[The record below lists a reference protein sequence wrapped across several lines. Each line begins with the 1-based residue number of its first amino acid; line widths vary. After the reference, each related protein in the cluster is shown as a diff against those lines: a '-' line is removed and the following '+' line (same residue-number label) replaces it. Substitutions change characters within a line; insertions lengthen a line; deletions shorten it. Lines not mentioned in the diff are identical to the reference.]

1 MDRVMVNTSK
11 SYSPAAN
18 SPWSRPILNT
28 TKANSPPA
36 ANTIPRRIALTFFK
50 PPARRPTINSS
61 GSLIAISSRVR
72 PSTATGMLSNRL
84 RFAPMPTLMKNNPS
98 SRPLNGSIW
107 ASSSWRYSESANSRP
122 ARKAPRAME
131 IPTSSINQAVP
142 ITTSNAVAVET
153 SGNAV
158 LVTTRNT
165 GRSR

>member
-1 MDRVMVNTSK
+1 M
-11 SYSPAAN
+11 
-18 SPWSRPILNT
+18 
-28 TKANSPPA
+28 
-36 ANTIPRRIALTFFK
+36 
-50 PPARRPTINSS
+50 
-61 GSLIAISSRVR
+61 
-72 PSTATGMLSNRL
+72 
-84 RFAPMPTLMKNNPS
+84 
-98 SRPLNGSIW
+98 NGSIW